1 MNTGWLVF
9 ASWLAFQ
16 VRASALIIVYTQITL
31 YTQITAYTQITVY
44 TQITICQEA
53 GWLLCHMRD
62 NMLACAPLPCGV
74 LASPGLLR
82 AC

>member
-31 YTQITAYTQITVY
+31 YTQITVY